1 MSGDA
6 PRKISRR
13 MLLKGVGTAGAA
25 AVGAQAGLLGDAA
38 APALEAVQQP
48 PAAAPDRDVRE
59 HLTAAEADTLDA
71 IVARI
76 IPTDDRG
83 PGAREARAGR
93 YIDRAL
99 GGALA
104 DSRQAYAAGLA
115 AVDQYARSSRR
126 APFHQLSAAD
136 QDSLLTEVERGTA
149 PGFAGGGSTAF
160 FEMVRAHTIQG
171 TFGDPY
177 YGGNA
182 NFVGWD
188 LIGYPGIRTSVTPAD
203 QRMNPPP
210 VRIHKSAYDYEMF
223 TKAASARLQGA
234 RGSWPL
240 D

>member
-13 MLLKGVGTAGAA
+13 TLLKGVGTAGAA
-25 AVGAQAGLLGDAA
+25 AVGAQAGLLSAVA
-38 APALEAVQQP
+38 APASEEVQQP
-48 PAAAPDRDVRE
+48 PAAPERDVLE
-59 HLTAAEADTLDA
+59 HLTAAEANTLNA

-104 DSRQAYAAGLA
+104 DSRRAYTAGLA
-115 AVDQYARSSRR
+115 AVDGYARSSRR
-126 APFHQLSAAD
+126 APFHQLSAVD
-136 QDSLLTEVERGTA
+136 QDSLLTEVEGGTA
-149 PGFAGGGSTAF
+149 PGFAGGGSAAF
-160 FEMVRAHTIQG
+160 FEMVRVHTIQG

-188 LIGYPGIRTSVTPAD
+188 LIGYPGIRTSVTAAD

-210 VRIHKSAYDYEMF
+210 VRIHKSAYDYDMF
-223 TKAASARLQGA
+223 TKASAASLHGA
-234 RGSWPL
+234 RDPWPRG
-240 D
+240 

>member
-13 MLLKGVGTAGAA
+13 TLLKGVGTAGAA
-25 AVGAQAGLLGDAA
+25 AVGAQAGLLSDVA
-38 APALEAVQQP
+38 APASEAVQQP
-48 PAAAPDRDVRE
+48 PAAPERDVRE
-59 HLTAAEADTLDA
+59 HLTAAEADTLNA

-104 DSRQAYAAGLA
+104 DSRRAYTAGLA
-115 AVDQYARSSRR
+115 AVDGYARSSRR

-136 QDSLLTEVERGTA
+136 QDSLLTEVEGGTT
-149 PGFAGGGSTAF
+149 PGFAGGGSAAF
-160 FEMVRAHTIQG
+160 FEMVKAHTIQG

-203 QRMNPPP
+203 QRMTPPP

-223 TKAASARLQGA
+223 TKASSASLHGA
-234 RGSWPL
+234 RGSWRL
-240 D
+240 G

>member
-6 PRKISRR
+6 PRKMSRR
-13 MLLKGVGTAGAA
+13 TLLKGVGTAGAA
-25 AVGAQAGLLGDAA
+25 AAGAQAGLLSEFAA
-38 APALEAVQQP
+38 SASAAGQQP
-48 PAAAPDRDVRE
+48 PAAPEREVRE

-104 DSRQAYAAGLA
+104 DSRRAYTVGLA
-115 AVDQYARSSRR
+115 AVDGYARSSRR

-136 QDSLLTEVERGTA
+136 QDSLLTEVAGGTA
-149 PGFAGGGSTAF
+149 PGFGGDGPAAF

-223 TKAASARLQGA
+223 TKASSARLHGA

-240 D
+240 G

>member
-1 MSGDA
+1 MSGNA
-6 PRKISRR
+6 PRKMSRR
-13 MLLKGVGTAGAA
+13 ALLKGVGTAGAA
-25 AVGAQAGLLGDAA
+25 AVGAQAGLLSDVA
-38 APALEAVQQP
+38 APPLEAVQQP
-48 PAAAPDRDVRE
+48 PAAPGRDVRE
-59 HLTAAEADTLDA
+59 QLTAAEADTLNA

-83 PGAREARAGR
+83 PGASEARAGR

-104 DSRQAYAAGLA
+104 DSRQAYTAGLA
-115 AVDQYARSSRR
+115 AVDAYARSSRG
-126 APFHQLSAAD
+126 APFHRLSAAD
-136 QDSLLTEVERGTA
+136 QDSFLTEVERGTV
-149 PGFAGGGSTAF
+149 PGFAGRGSAAF

-188 LIGYPGIRTSVTPAD
+188 LLGYPGLRLAVSAAD
-203 QRMNPPP
+203 QRLDAKLTP
-210 VRIHKSAYDYEMF
+210 VRSSAYDLGMF
-223 TKAASARLQGA
+223 SPRPARAGLTRLIRHHA
-234 RGSWPL
+234 

>member
-1 MSGDA
+1 MSADA

-13 MLLKGVGTAGAA
+13 TLLKGVGTAGAA
-25 AVGAQAGLLGDAA
+25 AAGAQAGLLGDAA
-38 APALEAVQQP
+38 APASEAVQQP
-48 PAAAPDRDVRE
+48 PAAPERDVRE

-83 PGAREARAGR
+83 PGAKEARAGR

-104 DSRQAYAAGLA
+104 DSRRAYTAGLA
-115 AVDQYARSSRR
+115 AVDAYARSSRR

-188 LIGYPGIRTSVTPAD
+188 LIGYPGIRTSVTAAD

-210 VRIHKSAYDYEMF
+210 VRIHKSAYDYDMF
-223 TKAASARLQGA
+223 TKASAASLHGA
-234 RGSWPL
+234 RDPWRLG
-240 D
+240 

>member
-13 MLLKGVGTAGAA
+13 TLLKGVGTAGAA
-25 AVGAQAGLLGDAA
+25 AVGAQTGLLSDVAA
-38 APALEAVQQP
+38 AASEAVQQR
-48 PAAAPDRDVRE
+48 PAAPERDVLE
-59 HLTAAEADTLDA
+59 HLTAAEADTLNA

-83 PGAREARAGR
+83 PGASEARAGR

-104 DSRQAYAAGLA
+104 DSRQAYTAGLA
-115 AVDQYARSSRR
+115 ALDGYARSSRR
-126 APFHQLSAAD
+126 APFHELSAAD
-136 QDSLLTEVERGTA
+136 QDALLTELERGTA
-149 PGFAGGGSTAF
+149 PGFAGGGSAAF

-182 NFVGWD
+182 NFIGWD

-223 TKAASARLQGA
+223 TKASSASLRGA
-234 RGSWPL
+234 GGSWRL
-240 D
+240 L

>member
-6 PRKISRR
+6 PRKMSRR
-13 MLLKGVGTAGAA
+13 ALLKGVGTAGAA
-25 AVGAQAGLLGDAA
+25 AVGAQAGLLGDVA
-38 APALEAVQQP
+38 APAVEAVQQP
-48 PAAAPDRDVRE
+48 PAAPERDVRE

-76 IPTDDRG
+76 IPTDERG

-126 APFHQLSAAD
+126 AAFHQLSAAD
-136 QDSLLTEVERGTA
+136 QDSLLTDVASGTA
-149 PGFAGGGSTAF
+149 PGFAGGGAAAF

-223 TKAASARLQGA
+223 TKAASASLRGA

-240 D
+240 G

>member
-1 MSGDA
+1 MSGDT

-13 MLLKGVGTAGAA
+13 TLLKGVGTAGAA
-25 AVGAQAGLLGDAA
+25 AVGAQAGLLSGGA
-38 APALEAVQQP
+38 APASQAAQEP
-48 PAAAPDRDVRE
+48 PAAPDRDVRE
-59 HLTAAEADTLDA
+59 HLTAAEADTLNA
-71 IVARI
+71 MVARI

-83 PGAREARAGR
+83 PGATEARAGR

-104 DSRQAYAAGLA
+104 DSRQAYTAGLA
-115 AVDQYARSSRR
+115 AVDGHARSSRR

-136 QDSLLTEVERGTA
+136 QDSLLKEVESGKA
-149 PGFAGGGSTAF
+149 PGFGGSGSAAF

-203 QRMNPPP
+203 QRMNPLP

-223 TKAASARLQGA
+223 TKAASASLHGA
-234 RGSWPL
+234 RDSWPRG
-240 D
+240 

>member
-1 MSGDA
+1 MSADA

-13 MLLKGVGTAGAA
+13 TLLKGVGTAGAT
-25 AVGAQAGLLGDAA
+25 AVGVQAGLLGEVA

-48 PAAAPDRDVRE
+48 LAAPERDVRE

-104 DSRQAYAAGLA
+104 DSRQAYTTGLA
-115 AVDQYARSSRR
+115 AVDAFAHSSRR

-149 PGFAGGGSTAF
+149 PGFVGGGSAAF

-171 TFGDPY
+171 MFGDPY
-177 YGGNA
+177 TAGM
-182 NFVGWD
+182 
-188 LIGYPGIRTSVTPAD
+188 RTSSV
-203 QRMNPPP
+203 
-210 VRIHKSAYDYEMF
+210 
-223 TKAASARLQGA
+223 
-234 RGSWPL
+234 GS